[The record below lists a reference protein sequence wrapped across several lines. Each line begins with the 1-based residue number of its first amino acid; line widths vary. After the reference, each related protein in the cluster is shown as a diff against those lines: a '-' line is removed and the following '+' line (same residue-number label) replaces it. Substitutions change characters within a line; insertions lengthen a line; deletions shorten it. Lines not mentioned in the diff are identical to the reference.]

1 MVIGAGS
8 AGAVVAAR
16 LSQDPTVRVV
26 LLEAGGSHRDFRIS
40 TPGLAGTLWRT
51 RHDWGYATEPQPSL
65 GGRRPHF
72 PRGKVLGGTSC
83 LNYMVYIRGHRD
95 NFDAWRDE
103 GNPGWGYEDVLPYF
117 KRSERNERGADTW
130 HGGDGPLDVTSIP
143 RPSRVALA
151 LCEATAEVL
160 RVPLTKDFNGAE
172 QTGAG
177 QFQVTIRDGRRCST
191 AVAFL
196 EPAASRPNL
205 RIVTG
210 AHVERIVLDGSRAVG
225 VRYRVGGRSEEV
237 RAEREVVLSA
247 GAIGSPQL
255 LMLSG
260 IGPAAHLREV
270 GVTPRIDLPGVGQN
284 LQDHFFGGASFT
296 ARNGSAPT
304 IGAAHALAWLA
315 RYGLGRRG
323 PLSSNWAEAGA
334 FVRTSASEPRPNL
347 QFHFLP
353 SGPADPNT
361 DEKNYAPSGSAFSV
375 IPTLIYPKS
384 RGEVRLPSA
393 DPMARPRIDPRYLSD
408 PADEALLLEGTRLA
422 VEIARAGPMREL
434 RGEPLSA
441 AGRPGATAAELRE
454 ELHLRGNTIFH
465 PVGTCRMGRDALSV
479 VDSDLRVRGVL
490 GLRVADASIMPSIV
504 GGNTNAA
511 CIMIG
516 EKAAE
521 LIAGT

>member
-1 MVIGAGS
+1 MRAGDQ
-8 AGAVVAAR
+8 ADG
-16 LSQDPTVRVV
+16 D
-26 LLEAGGSHRDFRIS
+26 
-40 TPGLAGTLWRT
+40 AGT
-51 RHDWGYATEPQPSL
+51 
-65 GGRRPHF
+65 
-72 PRGKVLGGTSC
+72 GKNLFG
-83 LNYMVYIRGHRD
+83 
-95 NFDAWRDE
+95 
-103 GNPGWGYEDVLPYF
+103 
-117 KRSERNERGADTW
+117 ER
-130 HGGDGPLDVTSIP
+130 
-143 RPSRVALA
+143 
-151 LCEATAEVL
+151 
-160 RVPLTKDFNGAE
+160 K
-172 QTGAG
+172 
-177 QFQVTIRDGRRCST
+177 
-191 AVAFL
+191 
-196 EPAASRPNL
+196 
-205 RIVTG
+205 
-210 AHVERIVLDGSRAVG
+210 
-225 VRYRVGGRSEEV
+225 
-237 RAEREVVLSA
+237 
-247 GAIGSPQL
+247 
-255 LMLSG
+255 
-260 IGPAAHLREV
+260 
-270 GVTPRIDLPGVGQN
+270 
-284 LQDHFFGGASFT
+284 
-296 ARNGSAPT
+296 
-304 IGAAHALAWLA
+304 
-315 RYGLGRRG
+315 
-323 PLSSNWAEAGA
+323 AEAGA